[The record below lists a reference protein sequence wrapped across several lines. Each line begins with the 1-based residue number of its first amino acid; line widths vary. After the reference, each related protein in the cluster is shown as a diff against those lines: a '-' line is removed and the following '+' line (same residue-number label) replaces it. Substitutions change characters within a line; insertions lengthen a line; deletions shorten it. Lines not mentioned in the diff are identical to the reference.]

1 MSAPAQSPALP
12 SSSTATESAFPALR
26 SALGFVRHK
35 AWSVAL
41 CSAVVLAPCF
51 WHRHLEAN
59 DLGSHVYNAWL
70 AQLIHQGKAP
80 GLHIVPQSNNVLF
93 DLMLSELFQLGPRA
107 AERIAVSLAVLIFFW
122 GGFALC
128 AAAAGRGSW
137 AVAPVLAMTAYG
149 FVFNM
154 GFFNLYLSVGLS
166 LFVLALVWRGRRWDF
181 VLIPPLMA
189 LIWMAHLLG
198 TGGVLVLGVFLALLR
213 VLPLRWQL
221 TLTAAMLGGYF
232 AVRWYVLH
240 HYVIV
245 ERESDI
251 YWLAGADQFV
261 VFRRAYLWVALAIV
275 LLAAATIALAGL
287 RGRREALQRGV
298 AWMQLYAVVALAVG
312 FAPGGIVHAKF
323 GMMGYLPDRVSIY
336 AAALACCLLAL
347 AWPAKWQAAAF
358 SVVAVAFFS
367 LLYTDAAALDQLETR
382 MEQVVAPMRPGR
394 RVVAT
399 IFSRRGAR
407 VHDQHMIDRA
417 CIGHCFYVANY
428 EPSSGQFRIKAEPG
442 SPVVMSDQDDCGRM
456 QNGVY
461 QVRAQDLPLLEI
473 YGCGASLRDICVH
486 ELQAGDLNGE
496 AAFAQIGI
504 KVRR

>member
-1 MSAPAQSPALP
+1 MFAPAQSLALP
-12 SSSTATESAFPALR
+12 SSSAATEPFPALH
-26 SALGFVRHK
+26 SALGFVRHNGGT
-35 AWSVAL
+35 VAL

-59 DLGSHVYNAWL
+59 DLGSHIYNAWL
-70 AQLIHQGKAP
+70 VQLIHQGKAP

-93 DLMLSELFQLGPRA
+93 DLMLSGLFPLGPRA
-107 AERIAVSLAVLIFFW
+107 VECIATSVTVLLFFW

-128 AAAAGRGSW
+128 AAAAGRATW

-181 VLIPPLMA
+181 ILIPPLMA

-198 TGGVLVLGVFLALLR
+198 AGGVLVLGVSLALMR

-221 TLTAAMLGGYF
+221 ALTTAMLGAYF
-232 AVRWYVLH
+232 AVRWYVLR
-240 HYVIV
+240 HYTIV

-251 YWLAGADQFV
+251 YWLGGADQFV
-261 VFRRAYLWVALAIV
+261 VFRRAYLWVALAVV
-275 LLAAATIALAGL
+275 LCAAATIALAGL
-287 RGRREALQRGV
+287 RDRREALQRGA
-298 AWMQLYAVVALAVG
+298 AWMQLYVVVALAVG
-312 FAPGGIVHAKF
+312 FVPGGLWHAKF
-323 GMMGYLPDRVSIY
+323 GMMGYLPDRISIY
-336 AAALACCLLAL
+336 AALLACCLLAL
-347 AWPAKWQAAAF
+347 ARPARWQAAAF
-358 SVVAVAFFS
+358 SVVAIVFFS
-367 LLYTDAAALDQLETR
+367 LLYTDTAALDQLETR
-382 MEQVVAPMRPGR
+382 MEQVVAPMRPGQ

-428 EPSSGQFRIKAEPG
+428 EPSSGQFRVKAEPG
-442 SPVVMSDQDDCGRM
+442 SPVVMSDQEDCRLM
-456 QNGVY
+456 QNGLY
-461 QVRAQDLPLLEI
+461 RVRAQDLPLLEI
-473 YGCGASLRDICVH
+473 YGCGASLRDICVR
-486 ELQAGDLNGE
+486 ELRAGDLNGE
-496 AAFAQIGI
+496 AAFEQIGV

>member
-1 MSAPAQSPALP
+1 M
-12 SSSTATESAFPALR
+12 
-26 SALGFVRHK
+26 RHH
-35 AWSVAL
+35 AWAVAL
-41 CSAVVLAPCF
+41 CSVLVLVPCF

-70 AQLIHQGKAP
+70 VQLIHQGKAP
-80 GLHIVPQSNNVLF
+80 ELHIVPQSNNVLF
-93 DLMLSELFQLGPRA
+93 DLMLSGLFRLGPRA
-107 AERIAVSLAVLIFFW
+107 AECIATSAAVLIFFW

-128 AAAAGRGSW
+128 AAAAGRPTW

-166 LFVLALVWRGRRWDF
+166 LFVLALAWRGRRWDF
-181 VLIPPLMA
+181 LLIPPLMA
-189 LIWMAHLLG
+189 LVWMAHLLG
-198 TGGVLVLGVFLALLR
+198 AGGVLALGGSLALMR
-213 VLPLRWQL
+213 VLPLRWQPAL
-221 TLTAAMLGGYF
+221 TTAMLGAYF

-240 HYVIV
+240 HHTIV

-251 YWLAGADQFV
+251 YWLGGADQFV
-261 VFRRAYLWVALAIV
+261 VFRKAYLWVALAVV
-275 LLAAATIALAGL
+275 LLAAATIALGVL
-287 RGRREALQRGV
+287 RDRREALQRGA
-298 AWMQLYAVVALAVG
+298 AWVQLYVVVALAVG
-312 FAPGGIVHAKF
+312 LAPGGIFHPKL

-336 AAALACCLLAL
+336 AAVLACCLLAL
-347 AWPAKWQAAAF
+347 ARPTKWQAAAF
-358 SVVAVAFFS
+358 SAVAIVFFS
-367 LLYTDAAALDQLETR
+367 LLYADTAALDQLETR
-382 MEQVVAPMRPGR
+382 MEQVVAPMRPGQ
-394 RVVAT
+394 RVLAT

-428 EPSSGQFRIKAEPG
+428 EPSSGQFRVKAEPG
-442 SPVVMSDQDDCGRM
+442 SPVVMSDQENCRLM
-456 QNGVY
+456 QNGLY

-496 AAFAQIGI
+496 AAFAQIGV